1 MSTGVSW
8 RRGSATLVTGFEEGG
23 SPHGNSCSPYSLSS
37 LVSTSGL
44 IYFALRKSE
53 NKMTDFHVR
62 EKFICGDEQGCELM
76 GWACS
81 LHCIHPGWFHS
92 WEDP

>member
-1 MSTGVSW
+1 MLLWSLALRKVD
-8 RRGSATLVTGFEEGG
+8 
-23 SPHGNSCSPYSLSS
+23 PHMEIAAPHILL

-81 LHCIHPGWFHS
+81 LRCIHPGWFHS
-92 WEDP
+92 SGDP